1 MNNLKLK
8 LRNDWEMVKK
18 DWWHWSVFLDDG
30 GSGDI
35 EKVDYVDYV
44 LHPTF
49 PNPRRTIR
57 DRTTHFKLSTSG
69 WGTFMIRAFVHTK
82 NNEKIKIDHTLVL
95 KYDPP
100 QGVTD

>member
-1 MNNLKLK
+1 MSLSLK
-8 LRNDWEMVKK
+8 LRNDWDMTKK
-18 DWWHWSVFLDDG
+18 DWWRWSVFLDDG
-30 GSGDI
+30 GSG
-35 EKVDYVDYV
+35 ELEQVDYVDYV

-57 DRTTHFKLSTSG
+57 DRETKFKLSNAG
-69 WGTFMIRAFVHTK
+69 WGTFQIRAWVQK
-82 NNEKIKIDHTLVL
+82 KDGEKIKIEHYLVL